1 MRIPDP
7 IKPFVHEF
15 AKLPGIG
22 PRQAIRLAYYLAN
35 NKNTAIDI
43 SAALQIIQGLK
54 ICSACFTTY
63 NNQEG
68 SRSPINISQQ
78 ELCGICGD
86 QARDQST
93 VAIIEKETD
102 LISIE
107 SIQKYR
113 GVYLCLGDVKKNGKL
128 DDSQKIKLDTL
139 KNRAISATGGKFEEI
154 IIAFSPTTAGDISAE
169 IIAEYLRGVA
179 IKITRLGRGIPIGG
193 EVEFA
198 DPETLQEAIEGRK

>member
-35 NKNTAIDI
+35 NKNTAENI
-43 SAALQIIQGLK
+43 SIALQTIQGLK

-63 NNQEG
+63 NNQES
-68 SRSPINISQQ
+68 SRSSINTNQQ

-86 QARDQST
+86 QSRNQGI

-107 SIQKYR
+107 SIQKYN

-139 KNRAISATGGKFEEI
+139 KIRATSATEGKFAEI

>member
-1 MRIPDP
+1 MKIPDP
-7 IKPFVHEF
+7 IKPFVYEF

-35 NKNTAIDI
+35 NKKIATDI
-43 SAALQIIQGLK
+43 SVALQIIQGLK
-54 ICSACFTTY
+54 ICSACFATY
-63 NNQEG
+63 NNQENP
-68 SRSPINISQQ
+68 RSSIDSDQQ
-78 ELCGICGD
+78 KLCGICGD

-93 VAIIEKETD
+93 IAIIEKETD

-128 DDSQKIKLDTL
+128 DDGQKIILDSL
-139 KNRAISATGGKFEEI
+139 KNRATSMTEGKFKEI
-154 IIAFSPTTAGDISAE
+154 IIAFSPTTTGDISAE
-169 IIAEYLRGVA
+169 IITEYLRGVA
-179 IKITRLGRGIPIGG
+179 TKITRLGRGIPIGG